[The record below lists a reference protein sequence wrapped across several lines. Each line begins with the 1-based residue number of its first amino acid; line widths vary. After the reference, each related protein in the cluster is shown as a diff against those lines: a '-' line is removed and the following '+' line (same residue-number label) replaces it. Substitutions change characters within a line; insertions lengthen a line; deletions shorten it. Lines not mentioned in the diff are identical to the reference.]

1 MEDTSWYL
9 PLDTCE
15 NIQHT
20 EKITGKYGFH
30 LPVEKDTHIW
40 HLQTHIDIKTNSDM
54 YIKHKPRY
62 TYGHTQ
68 TQKHIYLVCILP
80 EPQVFITGKV
90 KTVIQTL
97 SISDNKSKYAV
108 LTNSY
113 IPSRKIIL

>member
-1 MEDTSWYL
+1 MYTPIYVM
-9 PLDTCE
+9 
-15 NIQHT
+15 
-20 EKITGKYGFH
+20 GH
-30 LPVEKDTHIW
+30 LH
-40 HLQTHIDIKTNSDM
+40 
-54 YIKHKPRY
+54 
-62 TYGHTQ
+62 

-97 SISDNKSKYAV
+97 SISDNKSKYAG